1 MSQEKLGEAFGLT
14 FQQMQKYEKG
24 ANRMGASR
32 LQQAADTSAFP
43 CHIFSKAEPMGRSS
57 RLAVCCRPMST
68 IFCKC
73 RRPSI
78 RKGVHARSPT
88 VRRRIV
94 DLVNEVAGEGGEK
107 VEP

>member
-1 MSQEKLGEAFGLT
+1 VSYFFEGGADGPFESPGGLLPT
-14 FQQMQKYEKG
+14 YVDNF
-24 ANRMGASR
+24 
-32 LQQAADTSAFP
+32 LQ
-43 CHIFSKAEPMGRSS
+43 G
-57 RLAVCCRPMST
+57 
-68 IFCKC
+68 

-94 DLVNEVAGEGGEK
+94 DLANEVAGEGGEK